1 MVSCK
6 DLGSLNFDSNIF
18 QVITEPTP
26 WDGGLVA
33 VNSFGVGG
41 ANGHALL
48 LSNKKIKKIVPDSIP
63 RLICVSGV
71 TEHAVETMIN
81 KVPLPSLGNTGH
93 SRGFSLI
100 YHQ

>member
-1 MVSCK
+1 MCTC
-6 DLGSLNFDSNIF
+6 L

-48 LSNKKIKKIVPDSIP
+48 LSNKKVKRPIQDDVP
-63 RLICVSGV
+63 RLVCVSGV
-71 TEHAVETMIN
+71 TESAVTTMLN
-81 KVPLPSLGNTGH
+81 KVRYLHIFKNFLTHTSTNK
-93 SRGFSLI
+93 
-100 YHQ
+100 